1 MYWTWDHDKNRTNI
15 QKHGISFEIAML
27 ALQDE
32 LAVTEDDDFPDEER
46 YQTTGMVGLAVLIII
61 HTLPE
66 YDPVFG
72 DEIGRIISARRA
84 TSAERGKYG
93 SESY

>member
-1 MYWTWDHDKNRTNI
+1 MYWTWDDDKNRTNI
-15 QKHGISFEIAML
+15 QKHGISFETAML

-66 YDPVFG
+66 YDPTFG
-72 DEIGRIISARRA
+72 GEIGRIISARRA
-84 TSAERGKYG
+84 TSAERRKYE

>member
-1 MYWTWDHDKNRTNI
+1 
-15 QKHGISFEIAML
+15 
-27 ALQDE
+27 

-66 YDPVFG
+66 YDPTFG
-72 DEIGRIISARRA
+72 GEIGRIISARRA
-84 TSAERGKYG
+84 TSAERRKYE